1 MSVQPTRGPSGA
13 AEAATAERRQ
23 VFAAADAAF
32 VRGDE
37 TRAAKIVDGRYALEE
52 RLGGG
57 GMGVVYCARDMLMER
72 HRARDPRIALKLISE
87 SMRSDPQARDLL
99 QRECSRAQRL
109 SHPSIVRVFHF
120 GCDAA
125 TDTDYLTMELLRG
138 GALDH
143 LIRAHPEGLPWARA
157 APLIDELLAGLQY
170 AHGEGIVHSDIK
182 PSNLFVTDA
191 GRLKILDFGIAAPL
205 RGIDSTS
212 TETVLNPRRMG
223 AVSPRHSSLEMF
235 LGRDADPSDDVYSAA
250 CVIYELIT
258 GRHPYRDLDT
268 PKAAELNLVPDYVTT
283 LSRSQN
289 QALRDGLKFRRTE
302 RLGTILELR
311 QGLLPAPSSGSSV
324 KVTAYFTVT
333 AAAVMILAAVA
344 IHRFTSEAP
353 GPTDRSPAPPS
364 SASSPIDQSPT
375 PTVSASSSIDQ
386 SPTPP
391 SSASS
396 SIDQSPTPP
405 VSAPNPIDQS
415 PTRPLSGVTPA
426 DRGSPRAATAIAAP
440 PASSTGGDSTA
451 AAPDA
456 QRVAVAAKQVRS
468 EPETPALAP
477 APAPPNSNTAASAA
491 PGTPNVHKSPGNGTR
506 KAGARCE
513 SIQEHIQLGETPSED
528 DRTYLKEN
536 CS

>member
-1 MSVQPTRGPSGA
+1 MAYHLRLRSSANIRKVFLGMSVQPTRGPSGA
-13 AEAATAERRQ
+13 AEAATAERREA
-23 VFAAADAAF
+23 FAAAETQL
-32 VRGDE
+32 VRGDDE
-37 TRAAKIVDGRYALEE
+37 KRAAKIVDGRYELEE

-57 GMGVVYCARDMLMER
+57 GMGVVYCARDKLMER
-72 HRARDPRIALKLISE
+72 HRARDPRIALKLINE

-120 GCDAA
+120 GCDPA

-138 GALDH
+138 GSLDQF
-143 LIRAHPEGLPWARA
+143 IRAHPQGLPWASA
-157 APLIDELLAGLQY
+157 APLVDELLAGLQY

-212 TETVLNPRRMG
+212 TETLLNPRRMG

-235 LGRDADPSDDVYSAA
+235 LGKDADPSDDVYSAA

-258 GRHPYRDLDT
+258 GKHPYRDLDT
-268 PKAAELNLVPDYVTT
+268 PKAAELNLVPDYVRT

-289 QALRDGLKFRRTE
+289 RALRSGLKFRRSE
-302 RLGTILELR
+302 RLNTMLELR

-324 KVTAYFTVT
+324 KVTAYF
-333 AAAVMILAAVA
+333 AAAAAAAMILASVAVY
-344 IHRFTSEAP
+344 RFVRQA
-353 GPTDRSPAPPS
+353 PAPVDQPPALPGVTAPREAKSSAQPATDIVAPS
-364 SASSPIDQSPT
+364 VPASSP
-375 PTVSASSSIDQ
+375 
-386 SPTPP
+386 
-391 SSASS
+391 
-396 SIDQSPTPP
+396 
-405 VSAPNPIDQS
+405 
-415 PTRPLSGVTPA
+415 
-426 DRGSPRAATAIAAP
+426 
-440 PASSTGGDSTA
+440 
-451 AAPDA
+451 
-456 QRVAVAAKQVRS
+456 
-468 EPETPALAP
+468 ALTP
-477 APAPPNSNTAASAA
+477 APAPTPVLARPLSPPATKPEPLTTKAASSVASNAASNAAPSAASNPPSSTPSSVAASA
-491 PGTPNVHKSPGNGTR
+491 TSNSNKSPGNAPR